1 MSFNDASTACRVHLS
16 QMADLPPV
24 AYENVDFTPSSGVLY
39 LSEKTL
45 FTSSTGLLM
54 DGALQRN
61 DFIYQVLVYTPKGV
75 SVHTAQKMA
84 DNVANHYARGL
95 RVTRNSVTVEAHKVE
110 VKPPFNSDS
119 WFAIPVDV
127 HCLFFA

>member
-16 QMADLPPV
+16 QMAELPPV
-24 AYENVDFTPSSGVLY
+24 AYENMDYSPTLGQLF

-61 DFIYQVLVYTPKGV
+61 DFIYQILVYAPKGV

-84 DNVANHYARGL
+84 DNVATRFARGL
-95 RVTRNSVTVEAHKVE
+95 RLTRNSVTVESHKVE
-110 VKPPFNSDS
+110 VKPPFSSDS
-119 WFAIPVDV
+119 WFVIPVDV

>member
-16 QMADLPPV
+16 QMDDLPPV
-24 AYENVDFTPSSGVLY
+24 AYENMDYSPVSGQLF

-45 FTSSTGLLM
+45 FASSTGLLM

-61 DFIYQVLVYTPKGV
+61 DFIYQVLVYAPKGV

-84 DNVANHYARGL
+84 DNVATRFARGL
-95 RVTRNSVTVEAHKVE
+95 RLTRNSVTVEAHKVE

-119 WFAIPVDV
+119 WFVIPVDV